1 MWLKKLLTVFFA
13 FTIVAAGV
21 LCAGPA
27 DAITVG
33 EEEELS
39 REFLAMIAQQLDLIR
54 DPPVVDY
61 VNRVGK
67 RILAHVPPQPF
78 SYRFYVVDEP
88 VYNAF
93 ASPAGHIFINSGLL
107 EAFDH
112 EEELAGILAHE
123 IAHVTA
129 RHISDRIERSKK
141 ISAATLA
148 GMVAGALIGPAA
160 GAAMGQ
166 ALAVGSMAAG
176 QSMTLAYSR
185 QDELQADQL
194 GLQYLD
200 SAGYSAKGLLAA
212 LQKIRSKQWFGD
224 VPTYLMTHPAS
235 EDRMALIDTW
245 LENHDTTSGDVD
257 EFSFRKMQVRLVA
270 MHGDIAGATQQYER
284 RLKETPGDPLV
295 QYGYG
300 LLMAR
305 TGHRDEAIDHLKKAV
320 AKRPFDS
327 DFLTDLGR
335 AYYQSGRYEQ
345 ALEIL
350 QNAESLP
357 PFDPERAYYLSQAR
371 MQTGDLGRAA
381 WTLENLV
388 AQRPDYTP
396 AYYALGEVY
405 NRMAKPGTA
414 HYYLGVHY
422 RQKGDTPNAVF
433 HLNRARESSQDEE
446 IRKKAAELLGKLQ
459 GKATKTGG

>member
-284 RLKETPGDPLV
+284 RLKETPGDPLI

-335 AYYQSGRYEQ
+335 VYYQSGRYEQ

-446 IRKKAAELLGKLQ
+446 IRKKAAELLGKVQ
-459 GKATKTGG
+459 GKDTKTKR

>member
-1 MWLKKLLTVFFA
+1 MGLKKLLAA
-13 FTIVAAGV
+13 FGAAMLIAAGV
-21 LCAGPA
+21 LHSSPAG
-27 DAITVG
+27 AITVG
-33 EEEELS
+33 EEEALS
-39 REFLAMIAQQLDLIR
+39 REFLAMVSQQLDLIR
-54 DPPVVDY
+54 DPSVVDY

-67 RILAHVPPQPF
+67 RILDHVPPQPF

-107 EAFDH
+107 EALDH
-112 EEELAGILAHE
+112 EEALAGILAHE

-148 GMVAGALIGPAA
+148 GMVAAALIGPAA
-160 GAAMGQ
+160 GAAAGQ

-176 QSMTLAYSR
+176 QSMALAYSR

-200 SAGYSAKGLLAA
+200 SAGYSAKGLLEA
-212 LQKIRSKQWFGD
+212 LKKIRSKQWFGD
-224 VPTYLMTHPAS
+224 VPTYLTTHPAS
-235 EDRMALIDTW
+235 EARMALIDTW
-245 LENHDTTSGDVD
+245 LENNDKTSVDVD
-257 EFSFRKMQVRLVA
+257 EFSFRKMQVRLTTLY
-270 MHGDIAGATQQYER
+270 GDADNALQQYDR
-284 RLKETPGDPLV
+284 RLRENPDDPLV

-300 LLMAR
+300 LLRAR
-305 TGHRDEAIDHLKKAV
+305 TGHRDQAIAHLKKAA
-320 AKRPFDS
+320 AKRPFDP

-335 AYYQSGRYEQ
+335 VYYQSGRYER

-350 QNAESLP
+350 QSAANLP
-357 PFDPERAYYLSQAR
+357 PFDPERAYYLSQAL
-371 MQTGDLGRAA
+371 MQTGDLTRAA
-381 WTLENLV
+381 RTLENLV
-388 AQRPDYTP
+388 AQRPEYP
-396 AYYALGEVY
+396 QAYYALGEVY
-405 NRMAKPGTA
+405 SRMDNPGTA

-422 RQKGDTPNAVF
+422 RQKGDLRNAVF
-433 HLNRARESSQDEE
+433 HLNRARESSRDEE

-459 GKATKTGG
+459 GKATKTGE